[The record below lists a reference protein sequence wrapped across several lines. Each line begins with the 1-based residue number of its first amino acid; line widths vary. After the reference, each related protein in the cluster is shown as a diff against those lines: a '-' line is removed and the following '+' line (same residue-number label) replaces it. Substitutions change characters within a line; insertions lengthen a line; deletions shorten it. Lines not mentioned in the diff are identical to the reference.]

1 LLNSLERGDIIVKV
15 FLSRD
20 AAMNM
25 DLRQLKLNTT
35 YALVNYGEPKTAL
48 MKKIQI
54 NITKIE
60 DMKLKVEVIEERE
73 GLKVYGFSIKDFFDE
88 LVKGVENHSKFNLTY
103 YDIDDAKGV
112 VSYDFNLNSKTPDM
126 GINKF
131 IDFIEKQ
138 ITEVHLE
145 VFKAFNLPKNKP
157 E

>member
-1 LLNSLERGDIIVKV
+1 MRV

-20 AAMNM
+20 AAVNM
-25 DLRQLKLNTT
+25 DLRQLEMNIT
-35 YALVNYGEPKTAL
+35 YVLVNYGEPKTAL
-48 MKKIQI
+48 MKKVQI

-73 GLKVYGFSIKDFFDE
+73 GPKVYGFSIKDFFDE
-88 LVKGVENHSKFNLTY
+88 LVKGVENHPKFNLTY
-103 YDIDDAKGV
+103 YDIDDAKGI
-112 VSYDFNLNSKTPDM
+112 VSYGFNLNSKTPNI
-126 GINKF
+126 GINEF
-131 IDFIEKQ
+131 VDFIERQ

>member
-1 LLNSLERGDIIVKV
+1 MRV

-25 DLRQLKLNTT
+25 DLRQLELNTT
-35 YALVNYGEPKTAL
+35 YALINYGELKTAL
-48 MKKIQI
+48 MEKVQI

-73 GLKVYGFSIKDFFDE
+73 GPKVYGFLIKDFFDE
-88 LVKGVENHSKFNLTY
+88 LVKGVENHPKFNLTY
-103 YDIDDAKGV
+103 YDIDDAKGI

-126 GINKF
+126 EINKF
-131 IDFIEKQ
+131 IDFVERE
-138 ITEVHLE
+138 ITGVHLE
-145 VFKAFNLPKNKP
+145 VFKAFNLPKNRP

>member
-1 LLNSLERGDIIVKV
+1 MRV

-25 DLRQLKLNTT
+25 DLRQLELNTT
-35 YALVNYGEPKTAL
+35 YALINYGEPKTVL
-48 MKKIQI
+48 MEKVQI

-73 GLKVYGFSIKDFFDE
+73 GPKVYVFLIKDFFDE
-88 LVKGVENHSKFNLTY
+88 LVKGVENHPKFNLTY
-103 YDIDDAKGV
+103 YDIDDAKGI

-131 IDFIEKQ
+131 IDFVERE

-145 VFKAFNLPKNKP
+145 VFKVFNLPKKRP

>member
-1 LLNSLERGDIIVKV
+1 MRV

-20 AAMNM
+20 AAMKI
-25 DLRQLKLNTT
+25 DLTKLELNTT
-35 YALVNYGEPKTAL
+35 YTLINYGEPKTTL
-48 MKKIQI
+48 MRKVQM

-60 DMKLKVEVIEERE
+60 CMILKVEVIEERE
-73 GLKVYGFSIKDFFDE
+73 GPKVYDFSIKDFFNK
-88 LVKGVENHSKFNLTY
+88 LVKGIENHPKFNLTY
-103 YDIDDAKGV
+103 YDIDDAKGI

-157 E
+157 

>member
-1 LLNSLERGDIIVKV
+1 MRV

-25 DLRQLKLNTT
+25 DLRQLELNTT
-35 YALVNYGEPKTAL
+35 YALINYGELKTAL
-48 MKKIQI
+48 MQKVQI

-73 GLKVYGFSIKDFFDE
+73 GPKVYGFLIKDFFDE
-88 LVKGVENHSKFNLTY
+88 LVKGVENHPKFNLTY
-103 YDIDDAKGV
+103 YDIDDAKGI

-126 GINKF
+126 EINKF
-131 IDFIEKQ
+131 IDFVERE
-138 ITEVHLE
+138 ITGVHLE
-145 VFKAFNLPKNKP
+145 VFKAFNLPKNRP

>member
-1 LLNSLERGDIIVKV
+1 MRV

-20 AAMNM
+20 AAVNM
-25 DLRQLKLNTT
+25 DLRQLEMNIT
-35 YALVNYGEPKTAL
+35 YVLVNYGEPKTAL
-48 MKKIQI
+48 MKKVQI

-73 GLKVYGFSIKDFFDE
+73 GPKVYGFSIKDFFDE
-88 LVKGVENHSKFNLTY
+88 LVKGVENHPKFNLTY
-103 YDIDDAKGV
+103 YDIDDTKGI

-131 IDFIEKQ
+131 IDFVERE
-138 ITEVHLE
+138 ITELHLE

>member
-1 LLNSLERGDIIVKV
+1 MRV

-20 AAMNM
+20 AAVNM
-25 DLRQLKLNTT
+25 DLRQLEMNTT

-48 MKKIQI
+48 MKRVQI

-73 GLKVYGFSIKDFFDE
+73 GPKVYGFLIKDFFSE
-88 LVKGVENHSKFNLTY
+88 LVKGVENRPKFNLTY
-103 YDIDDAKGV
+103 YDIDEAKSI
-112 VSYDFNLNSKTPDM
+112 VSYDFTLNSKTSDM
-126 GINKF
+126 EINKF
-131 IDFIEKQ
+131 IDFIEGQ

-145 VFKAFNLPKNKP
+145 VFKAFNLPTNKK

>member
-1 LLNSLERGDIIVKV
+1 MRV

-20 AAMNM
+20 AAMKI
-25 DLRQLKLNTT
+25 DLTKLELNTT
-35 YALVNYGEPKTAL
+35 YTLINYGEPKTAL
-48 MKKIQI
+48 MRKVQI

-60 DMKLKVEVIEERE
+60 CMKLKVEVIEERE
-73 GLKVYGFSIKDFFDE
+73 GPKVYDFSIKDFFNK
-88 LVKGVENHSKFNLTY
+88 LVKGIENHPKFNLTY
-103 YDIDDAKGV
+103 YDIDDTKGI

-126 GINKF
+126 GINQF